1 MNYTKMNNNKNKINT
16 TTKMSF
22 RFQTELLEISNENDI
37 SKRYDLALN
46 LLTKI
51 SLRAN
56 IRENNKTEP
65 EFREKIV
72 KEDEARSIKSIYD
85 FHFGGRCGLI
95 YVTYSEEFNG
105 RVIHN
110 KKDINEVFI
119 EDTDIDLYN
128 TSNLQEVLKY
138 LILIREQDTRTKIYN
153 SLNKIVALK
162 KSRYKVFNDVRI
174 HI

>member
-1 MNYTKMNNNKNKINT
+1 MNNNKNKINT
-16 TTKMSF
+16 TTKMSK
-22 RFQTELLEISNENDI
+22 RFQTELLEIANENDI
-37 SKRYDLALN
+37 LKRYDLALN

-65 EFREKIV
+65 EFREKFV
-72 KEDEARSIKSIYD
+72 KEDEARSIKNIYD
-85 FHFGGRCGLI
+85 FHFGGKCGLI
-95 YVTYSEEFNG
+95 YNTYSEEFNG

-128 TSNLQEVLKY
+128 TSKLDEILKY

-174 HI
+174 SL